1 VPVLDILRVLATAED
16 DDEAWA
22 RIAPVLDRLSLEELN
37 ELDQRL
43 HLTPADLRSDPP
55 YTLRRRVLMRVLQ
68 RKLAAFLY
76 DCFDPFINP
85 WVLEARMRQ
94 LFWRMEFVRSLAD
107 QLEEVAEAYKDDP
120 DLPWT
125 VRGNLFGMANAALLA
140 WHMGG
145 WDESAPGYGQGEP
158 PPVLDFRAAGPVLA
172 TRPP

>member
-1 VPVLDILRVLATAED
+1 MRELAAAS
-16 DDEAWA
+16 DEEAAWA
-22 RIAPVLDRLSLEELN
+22 RIAPLLERLSLEELV

-43 HLTPADLRSDPP
+43 HLTPADLRPDPP
-55 YTLRRRVLMRVLQ
+55 YTLRRRVLVRVLQ

-94 LFWRMEFVRSLAD
+94 LFWRLEFVRSLAD
-107 QLEEVAEAYKDDP
+107 QLEEVAEAYKDEP

-125 VRGNLFGMANAALLA
+125 VSSNLFGMANAALLA

-145 WDESAPGYGQGEP
+145 WDESAPGYGQG
-158 PPVLDFRAAGPVLA
+158 PVPLNLDFRPTGPVLA
-172 TRPP
+172 VRPP